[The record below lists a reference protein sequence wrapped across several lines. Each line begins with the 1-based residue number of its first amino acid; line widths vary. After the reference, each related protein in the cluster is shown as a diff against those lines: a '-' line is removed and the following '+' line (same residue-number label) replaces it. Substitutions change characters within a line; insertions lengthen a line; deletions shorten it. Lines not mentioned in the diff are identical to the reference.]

1 MQLPVRAPAI
11 RALSLNYSVIISALI
26 RKEANVKRS
35 GGRIALARII
45 ATLLACGLPQFANA
59 QTWKPTRPVALVVG
73 ATPGGSLDLTARL
86 LQRVLDQQ
94 KLVSTPV
101 VVLNKPGAGQG
112 LAWEY
117 MQDRGNDGHAIALGG
132 PNLASNSILGAHK
145 IGFRDVTTIA
155 LLFDD
160 YTALVVRADSP
171 LKSMREV
178 AERLRKDPGALTIG
192 VGPALGG
199 GAHIGAV
206 VGLKAAGVRIPEV
219 RFVVYKSAGEAMIAT
234 MAGEVDIAAGTVANY
249 PQQVAAGR
257 IRVIGVTAP
266 QRLGGAMAN
275 APTLKEQGIDGVFT
289 TWRSVIGPKGMAREQ
304 VAFWEDAL
312 AKVIKTDEWQKDLE
326 RNFWTSNFM
335 TGNAVRQY
343 IEQQGKLFREIFTEL
358 GMARQ

>member
-1 MQLPVRAPAI
+1 MRKLA
-11 RALSLNYSVIISALI
+11 SAAYLI
-26 RKEANVKRS
+26 L
-35 GGRIALARII
+35 ALAISSSTNI
-45 ATLLACGLPQFANA
+45 ASA

-86 LQRVLDQQ
+86 LQRIMDQQ
-94 KLVSTPV
+94 KLVPTPI
-101 VVLNKPGAGQG
+101 VVLNKAGAGQG

-132 PNLASNSILGAHK
+132 PNLASNPILGTHK
-145 IGFRDVTTIA
+145 MGYRDVTTIA
-155 LLFDD
+155 VLLDD

-178 AERLRKDPGALTIG
+178 AERLRKDPGALAIG

-206 VGLKAAGVRIPEV
+206 VGLKAAGVRIPHV
-219 RFVVYKSAGEAMIAT
+219 RFVVYKSAGEAMLAA
-234 MAGEVDIAAGTVANY
+234 MAGEVDISAGTVANF

-266 QRLGGAMAN
+266 RRLGGAMAN
-275 APTLKEQGIDGVFT
+275 APTLKEQGMDAVFT
-289 TWRSVIGPKGMAREQ
+289 TWRSVIGPNGMAREQ
-304 VAFWEDAL
+304 VSYWEDVL
-312 AKVIKTDEWQKDLE
+312 AKVIKTDDWQKDLE

-335 TGNAVRQY
+335 TGATARRYVE
-343 IEQQGKLFREIFTEL
+343 EQDKLFREIFTEL
-358 GMARQ
+358 GMAK

>member
-1 MQLPVRAPAI
+1 MNKSPGRTALAI
-11 RALSLNYSVIISALI
+11 VLALI
-26 RKEANVKRS
+26 A
-35 GGRIALARII
+35 
-45 ATLLACGLPQFANA
+45 ACGGANA

-86 LQRVLDQQ
+86 LQRILDQQ
-94 KLVSTPV
+94 KLVGYPV

-117 MQDRGNDGHAIALGG
+117 LQDRGNDGHAIALGG
-132 PNLASNSILGAHK
+132 PNLASNPIMGTHM
-145 IGFRDVTTIA
+145 IGYRDVTTIA

-206 VGLKAAGVRIPEV
+206 VGLKAAGVHIPGV
-219 RFVVYKSAGEAMIAT
+219 RFVVYKSAGEAMTAVIG
-234 MAGEVDIAAGTVANY
+234 GEIDIAAGTVANY
-249 PQQVAAGR
+249 PPQLAAGR
-257 IRVIGVTAP
+257 IRVIGITAP
-266 QRLGGAMAN
+266 QRLGGVMAV

-289 TWRSVIGPKGMAREQ
+289 TWRSVVGPKAMAREQ
-304 VAFWEDAL
+304 VAYWEATL
-312 AKVIKTDEWQKDLE
+312 ANVIKTDDWQKDLE

-335 TGNAVRQY
+335 TGATVRRY
-343 IEQQGKLFREIFTEL
+343 IEEQGKLFREIFSEL
-358 GMARQ
+358 GMNKR

>member
-1 MQLPVRAPAI
+1 MV
-11 RALSLNYSVIISALI
+11 N
-26 RKEANVKRS
+26 KTS
-35 GGRIALARII
+35 GWIALVTMFALMS
-45 ATLLACGLPQFANA
+45 ASSLANA

-86 LQRVLDQQ
+86 LQRILDQQ
-94 KLVSTPV
+94 KFVGYPV

-117 MQDRGNDGHAIALGG
+117 LQDRGNDGHAIALGG
-132 PNLASNSILGAHK
+132 PNLASNPIMGTHM
-145 IGFRDVTTIA
+145 IGYRDVTTIA

-206 VGLKAAGVRIPEV
+206 VGLKAAGVHIPGV
-219 RFVVYKSAGEAMIAT
+219 RFVVYKSAGEAMTAVIG
-234 MAGEVDIAAGTVANY
+234 GEIDIAAGTVANY
-249 PQQVAAGR
+249 PPQLAAGR
-257 IRVIGVTAP
+257 IRVIGITAP
-266 QRLGGAMAN
+266 QRLGGVMAV

-289 TWRSVIGPKGMAREQ
+289 TWRSVVGPKAMAREQ
-304 VAFWEDAL
+304 VAYWEATL
-312 AKVIKTDEWQKDLE
+312 ANVIKTDDWQKDLE

-335 TGNAVRQY
+335 TGATVRRY
-343 IEQQGKLFREIFTEL
+343 IEEQGKLFREIFSEL
-358 GMARQ
+358 GMNKR

>member
-1 MQLPVRAPAI
+1 MQAEVRPAPAVIALLFRANLEKITSREIAVDKI
-11 RALSLNYSVIISALI
+11 RGTTFLATILALI
-26 RKEANVKRS
+26 V
-35 GGRIALARII
+35 
-45 ATLLACGLPQFANA
+45 ACGIANA
-59 QTWKPTRPVALVVG
+59 QTWKPSRPVALVVG

-86 LQRVLDQQ
+86 LQRILDQQ
-94 KLVSTPV
+94 KLVGYPV

-117 MQDRGNDGHAIALGG
+117 LQDRGNDGHAIALGG
-132 PNLASNSILGAHK
+132 PNLASNPIMGTHM

-178 AERLRKDPGALTIG
+178 AERLRKDPGALSIG

-206 VGLKAAGVRIPEV
+206 VGLKAAGVHIPGV
-219 RFVVYKSAGEAMIAT
+219 RFVVYKSAGEAMTAVIG
-234 MAGEVDIAAGTVANY
+234 GEIDIAAGTVANY
-249 PQQVAAGR
+249 PPQLAAGR
-257 IRVIGVTAP
+257 IRVIGITAP
-266 QRLGGAMAN
+266 QRLGGVMAV

-289 TWRSVIGPKGMAREQ
+289 TWRSVVGPKAMAREQ
-304 VAFWEDAL
+304 VAYWENAL
-312 AKVIKTDEWQKDLE
+312 AAVIKSDDWQKDLE

-335 TGNAVRQY
+335 TGATVRRY
-343 IEQQGKLFREIFTEL
+343 VEEQGKLFREIFSEL
-358 GMARQ
+358 GMVKK

>member
-1 MQLPVRAPAI
+1 MTAAI
-11 RALSLNYSVIISALI
+11 YIRQPSATACLIAALVAVGL
-26 RKEANVKRS
+26 AN
-35 GGRIALARII
+35 LAS
-45 ATLLACGLPQFANA
+45 A

-86 LQRVLDQQ
+86 LQRIMDQQ
-94 KLVSTPV
+94 KLVPTPV

-117 MQDRGNDGHAIALGG
+117 MQDRGNDGHAVALGG
-132 PNLASNSILGAHK
+132 PNLASNPILGAHK
-145 IGFRDVTTIA
+145 IGYRDVTTIA

-160 YTALVVRADSP
+160 YTALVVRADSS

-219 RFVVYKSAGEAMIAT
+219 RFVVYKSAGEAMLAAI
-234 MAGEVDIAAGTVANY
+234 AGEVDIAAGTVANY
-249 PQQVAAGR
+249 PQQAAAGR
-257 IRVIGVTAP
+257 IRVIGVTSP
-266 QRLGGAMAN
+266 KRLGGAMAN
-275 APTLKEQGIDGVFT
+275 APTLREQGIDGVFT
-289 TWRSVIGPKGMAREQ
+289 TWRSVIGPQGMAREQ
-304 VAFWEDAL
+304 VIYWENVL
-312 AKVIKTDEWQKDLE
+312 GRVIKTDEWQKDLE

-335 TGNAVRQY
+335 TGSAVRQY
-343 IEQQGKLFREIFTEL
+343 VEQQGKLFREIFAEL
-358 GMARQ
+358 GMAKP

>member
-1 MQLPVRAPAI
+1 MVNKTSGWI
-11 RALSLNYSVIISALI
+11 ALVTMFALISASSL
-26 RKEANVKRS
+26 
-35 GGRIALARII
+35 
-45 ATLLACGLPQFANA
+45 ANA

-86 LQRVLDQQ
+86 LQRILDQQ
-94 KLVSTPV
+94 KLVGYPV

-117 MQDRGNDGHAIALGG
+117 LQDRGNDGHAIALGG
-132 PNLASNSILGAHK
+132 PNLASNPIMGTHM
-145 IGFRDVTTIA
+145 IGYRDVTTIA

-206 VGLKAAGVRIPEV
+206 VGLKAAGVHIPGV
-219 RFVVYKSAGEAMIAT
+219 RFVVYKSAGEAMTAVIG
-234 MAGEVDIAAGTVANY
+234 GEIDIAAGTVANY
-249 PQQVAAGR
+249 PPQLAAGR
-257 IRVIGVTAP
+257 IRVIGITAP
-266 QRLGGAMAN
+266 QRLGGVMAV

-289 TWRSVIGPKGMAREQ
+289 TWRSVVGPKAMARKQ
-304 VAFWEDAL
+304 VAYWEATL
-312 AKVIKTDEWQKDLE
+312 ANVIKTDDWQKDLE

-335 TGNAVRQY
+335 TGATVRRY
-343 IEQQGKLFREIFTEL
+343 IEEQGKLFREIFSEL
-358 GMARQ
+358 GMNKR

>member
-1 MQLPVRAPAI
+1 M
-11 RALSLNYSVIISALI
+11 LN
-26 RKEANVKRS
+26 KTS
-35 GGRIALARII
+35 GWIALATMFALIS
-45 ATLLACGLPQFANA
+45 ASGLANA

-86 LQRVLDQQ
+86 LQRILDQQ
-94 KLVSTPV
+94 KLVGYPV

-117 MQDRGNDGHAIALGG
+117 LQDRGNDGHAIALGG
-132 PNLASNSILGAHK
+132 PNLASNPIMGTHM
-145 IGFRDVTTIA
+145 IGYRDVTTIA

-206 VGLKAAGVRIPEV
+206 VGLKAAGVHIPGV
-219 RFVVYKSAGEAMIAT
+219 RFVVYKSAGEAMTAVIG
-234 MAGEVDIAAGTVANY
+234 GEIDIAAGTVANY
-249 PQQVAAGR
+249 PPQLAAGR
-257 IRVIGVTAP
+257 ISVIGITAP
-266 QRLGGAMAN
+266 QRLGGVMAV

-289 TWRSVIGPKGMAREQ
+289 TWRSVVGPKAMAREQ
-304 VAFWEDAL
+304 VAYWEATL
-312 AKVIKTDEWQKDLE
+312 ANVIKTDDWQKDLE

-335 TGNAVRQY
+335 TGATVRRY
-343 IEQQGKLFREIFTEL
+343 IEEQGKLFREIFSEL
-358 GMARQ
+358 GMNKR

>member
-1 MQLPVRAPAI
+1 MV
-11 RALSLNYSVIISALI
+11 N
-26 RKEANVKRS
+26 KTS
-35 GGRIALARII
+35 GWIALLTMFALMS
-45 ATLLACGLPQFANA
+45 ASSLANA

-86 LQRVLDQQ
+86 LQRILDQQ
-94 KLVSTPV
+94 KLVGYPV

-117 MQDRGNDGHAIALGG
+117 LQDRGNDGHAIALGG
-132 PNLASNSILGAHK
+132 PNLASNPIMGTHM
-145 IGFRDVTTIA
+145 IGYRDVTTIA

-206 VGLKAAGVRIPEV
+206 VGLKAAGVHIPGV
-219 RFVVYKSAGEAMIAT
+219 RFVVYKSAGEAMTAVIG
-234 MAGEVDIAAGTVANY
+234 GEIDIAAGTVANY
-249 PQQVAAGR
+249 PPQLAAGR
-257 IRVIGVTAP
+257 IRVIGITAP
-266 QRLGGAMAN
+266 QRLGGVMAV

-289 TWRSVIGPKGMAREQ
+289 TWRSVVGPKAMAREQ
-304 VAFWEDAL
+304 VAYWEATL
-312 AKVIKTDEWQKDLE
+312 ANVIKTDDWQKDLE

-335 TGNAVRQY
+335 TGATVRRY
-343 IEQQGKLFREIFTEL
+343 IEEQGKLFREIFSEL
-358 GMARQ
+358 GMNKR

>member
-1 MQLPVRAPAI
+1 M
-11 RALSLNYSVIISALI
+11 LN
-26 RKEANVKRS
+26 KTS
-35 GGRIALARII
+35 GWIALATMFALIS
-45 ATLLACGLPQFANA
+45 ASGLANA

-86 LQRVLDQQ
+86 LQRILDQQ
-94 KLVSTPV
+94 KLVGYPV

-117 MQDRGNDGHAIALGG
+117 LQDRGNDGHAIALGG
-132 PNLASNSILGAHK
+132 PNLASNPIMGTHM
-145 IGFRDVTTIA
+145 IGYRDVTTIA

-206 VGLKAAGVRIPEV
+206 VGLKAAGVHIPGV
-219 RFVVYKSAGEAMIAT
+219 RFVVYKSAGEAMTAVIG
-234 MAGEVDIAAGTVANY
+234 GEIDIAAGTVANY
-249 PQQVAAGR
+249 PPQLAAGR
-257 IRVIGVTAP
+257 IRVIGITAP
-266 QRLGGAMAN
+266 QRLGGVMAV

-289 TWRSVIGPKGMAREQ
+289 TWRSVVGPKAMAREQ
-304 VAFWEDAL
+304 VAYWEATL
-312 AKVIKTDEWQKDLE
+312 ANVIKTDDWQKDLE

-335 TGNAVRQY
+335 TGATVRRY
-343 IEQQGKLFREIFTEL
+343 IEEQGKLFREIFSEL
-358 GMARQ
+358 GINKR

>member
-1 MQLPVRAPAI
+1 MVNKTSGWI
-11 RALSLNYSVIISALI
+11 ALVTMFALISASSL
-26 RKEANVKRS
+26 
-35 GGRIALARII
+35 
-45 ATLLACGLPQFANA
+45 ANA

-86 LQRVLDQQ
+86 LQRILDQQ
-94 KLVSTPV
+94 KLVGYPV

-117 MQDRGNDGHAIALGG
+117 LQDRGNDGHAIALGG
-132 PNLASNSILGAHK
+132 PNLASNPIMGTHM
-145 IGFRDVTTIA
+145 IGYRDVTTIA

-206 VGLKAAGVRIPEV
+206 VGLKAAGVHIPGV
-219 RFVVYKSAGEAMIAT
+219 RFVVYKSAGEAMTAVIG
-234 MAGEVDIAAGTVANY
+234 GEIDIAAGTVANY
-249 PQQVAAGR
+249 PPQLAAGR
-257 IRVIGVTAP
+257 IRVIGITAP
-266 QRLGGAMAN
+266 QRLGGVMAV

-289 TWRSVIGPKGMAREQ
+289 TWRSVVGPKAMAREQ
-304 VAFWEDAL
+304 VAYWEATL
-312 AKVIKTDEWQKDLE
+312 ANVIKTDDWQKDLE

-335 TGNAVRQY
+335 TGATVRRY
-343 IEQQGKLFREIFTEL
+343 IEEQGKLFREIFSEL
-358 GMARQ
+358 GMNKR

>member
-1 MQLPVRAPAI
+1 MV
-11 RALSLNYSVIISALI
+11 N
-26 RKEANVKRS
+26 KTS
-35 GGRIALARII
+35 GWIALVTMFALMS
-45 ATLLACGLPQFANA
+45 ASSLANA

-86 LQRVLDQQ
+86 LQRILDQQ
-94 KLVSTPV
+94 KLVGYPV

-117 MQDRGNDGHAIALGG
+117 LQDRGNDGHAIALGG
-132 PNLASNSILGAHK
+132 PNLASNPIMGTHM
-145 IGFRDVTTIA
+145 IGYRDVTTIA

-206 VGLKAAGVRIPEV
+206 VGLKAAGVHIPGV
-219 RFVVYKSAGEAMIAT
+219 RFVVYKSAGEAMTAVIG
-234 MAGEVDIAAGTVANY
+234 GEIDIAAGTVANY
-249 PQQVAAGR
+249 PPQLAAGR
-257 IRVIGVTAP
+257 IRVIGITAP
-266 QRLGGAMAN
+266 QRLGGVMAV

-289 TWRSVIGPKGMAREQ
+289 TWRSVVGPKAMAREQ
-304 VAFWEDAL
+304 VAYWEATL
-312 AKVIKTDEWQKDLE
+312 ANVIKTDDWQKDLE
-326 RNFWTSNFM
+326 RNFWTPNFM
-335 TGNAVRQY
+335 TGATVRRY
-343 IEQQGKLFREIFTEL
+343 IEEQGKLFREIFSEL
-358 GMARQ
+358 GINKR